1 METPINYLHIM
12 LINLTNHPSALW
24 DKAQQQAAS
33 QYGVCMDMPFPA
45 IDSEG
50 DENYIDRL
58 TDEYLQKILT
68 LADGQKNKVAVH
80 IMGEMTFSFALVEK
94 LKNAGIRCVASTS
107 VRDSIDLGN
116 GQKEIT
122 FKFVKFRNYL

>member
-1 METPINYLHIM
+1 M

-24 DKAQQQAAS
+24 DKPQQQAAA
-33 QYGVCMDMPFPA
+33 QYGTCMDMPFPA

-50 DENYIDRL
+50 DENYIDQL

-68 LADGQKNKVAVH
+68 LAHGQETEVTVH
-80 IMGEMTFSFALVEK
+80 LMGEMTFTVSLAGK

-107 VRDSIDLGN
+107 VRDSKDLGN

-122 FKFVKFRNYL
+122 FRFVRFRAY